1 MELIKPTAVV
11 IGGVGK
17 LPYAGIS
24 LYYLHHVTG
33 LQKLGYEVH
42 YVERQ
47 NRRHE
52 CYDPETNRMTDEPG
66 YALRYL
72 ADILPRFG
80 IDNDH
85 YSFIDRADAC
95 FGAGW
100 ERLRAA
106 LDRAEFVLTVADP
119 TWFDELE
126 RCSRRLYIDGDP
138 MFTQVAMATGTGTRA
153 EAATHYDCL
162 FTYAMRIDRPDC
174 TVPTAGRKWFGA
186 RPVVDTTFWSVTSG
200 SRSLP
205 VTGLMHWAAGEDLE
219 FGGRTYGHKNRE
231 FEKFIDL
238 PRRAKGP
245 FRLAVGGGSAPKGR
259 LQDLGWNL
267 ADPLRETQGIEDY
280 RAFISGSRA
289 DLGVAKHAYVT
300 SRSGWFSDRS
310 TCFLASGRPV
320 LHQDTGCGDWLPVG
334 RGVLL
339 FSDMDSLLEALES
352 LDADYEQ
359 HARAARTIAEEYFEA
374 SAVLEIML
382 QAGGLR

>member
-1 MELIKPTAVV
+1 MIKPTAVV

-33 LQKLGYEVH
+33 LQKLGYDVH

-47 NRRHE
+47 NGGYE
-52 CYDPETNRMTDEPG
+52 CYDPETDRMTDDPT

-85 YSFIDRADAC
+85 YSFIDRTDEC

-100 ERLRAA
+100 ERLRVV
-106 LDRAEFVLTVADP
+106 LNSAEFVLTVAYP

-138 MFTQVAMATGTGTRA
+138 MFTQVAMATGVGARA

-162 FTYAMRIDRPDC
+162 FTYAMGIGQPGCDVPD
-174 TVPTAGRKWFGA
+174 AGKKWFGA
-186 RPVVDTTFWSVTSG
+186 RPVVDTTLWRVTTG
-200 SRSLP
+200 SSSLP

-219 FGGRTYGHKNRE
+219 FEGRTYGHKNRA

-238 PRRAKGP
+238 PRRANGS
-245 FRLAVGGGSAPKGR
+245 FRLAVGGGSAPKKR
-259 LQDLGWNL
+259 LAHFGWNL
-267 ADPLRETQGIEDY
+267 VSPLRHTQRIGDY
-280 RAFISGSRA
+280 RAFIGGSST
-289 DLGVAKHAYVT
+289 DLGVAKNAYVT

-310 TCFLASGRPV
+310 TCFLASGRPI
-320 LHQDTGCGDWLPVG
+320 LHQDTGCGDWLPVDK
-334 RGVLL
+334 GVLL
-339 FSDMDSLLEALES
+339 FSDMDSLLEALKS
-352 LDADYEQ
+352 LRTDYEQ
-359 HARAARTIAEEYFEA
+359 HARAARSIAEEYFEA
-374 SAVLEIML
+374 SAVLEKML